1 MNFKDSMHDNRRW
14 YVQKAIGGLFM
25 ARAREPASYE
35 PSCKPKMSAL
45 GQREN
50 YLLALLRASLQKKPG
65 FVCRVFGISNA
76 EGSTFEYAPA
86 RARTMD

>member
-1 MNFKDSMHDNRRW
+1 
-14 YVQKAIGGLFM
+14 M
-25 ARAREPASYE
+25 AVTVSVAAESPAEPAEQEDDKDNYKIS
-35 PSCKPKMSAL
+35 PNDMVSAPFAL
-45 GQREN
+45 REN
-50 YLLALLRASLQKKPG
+50 YLLALVRASLQKKPG